1 MKFDENGNRVVSQI
15 LNKTHHVDG
24 VYFGLESAHPGVSD
38 ATMNVALDM
47 VHDDRVN
54 DFHFCLKQM
63 EAALK

>member
-1 MKFDENGNRVVSQI
+1 MKFDENGNRISQI
-15 LNKTHHVDG
+15 HNKTHHTDE

-54 DFHFCLKQM
+54 DFHSCLKQM